1 MYQLESGRGPLGVIE
16 YTALLGRF
24 DREKQKLRG
33 QFVFFYQVCDITER
47 DVHFMVKSLVMQGN
61 GCNAFDA
68 NGEVVYQVD
77 NYDNKHIDEVH
88 LMDLRGNLLLT
99 TSMHGWD
106 KRESNRLLAI
116 AEMAN

>member
-24 DREKQKLRG
+24 EREKQKLRG
-33 QFVFFYQVCDITER
+33 QFEEYTSHYQKLR
-47 DVHFMVKSLVMQGN
+47 RN

-77 NYDNKHIDEVH
+77 NYDNKHIDEVN

-99 TSMHGWD
+99 VCENKIQACMGGT
-106 KRESNRLLAI
+106 KESNRLLAI